1 MWLRISNLHSR
12 LAEIDIAVVAQLKAH
27 HVLHDPVKPLRIA
40 DKKVRRS
47 EAIRE
52 VGEDGQ
58 GERACCWIS
67 ERFRPA
73 PWTYRLFRWQ
83 AKRTVIREGG
93 TLPCPA
99 WDGASLWRC
108 SAARRRRGRLA
119 CAQQPAMP
127 VIGFLSFQSPGPS
140 AAHLSAYRRG
150 LNEEGYIEG
159 QNVGIEFRWAE
170 GRSDRL
176 PELAADLVR
185 RRVSV
190 IAAPGSALAAL
201 AAKAATTTIPIV
213 FGIAEDPVKRGL
225 VTSLARPD
233 GNATGISFFT
243 AELVAKQLGLLREL
257 LPGAVRVAVLVNPAD
272 AARAESISQNVEAA
286 ARVLGL
292 QIAVL
297 NASTA
302 GEIDAVFASLARE
315 RADALLIGADPF
327 FNSRRVQLATL
338 AARHAIPSAS
348 GGRDGTEAGLLVS
361 YGTSVA
367 DMYRRVGGYTGRIL
381 KGAKPA
387 DLPVEQPTKFELVIN
402 LQTART
408 LGIEVPPTLLARAD
422 EVIE

>member
-1 MWLRISNLHSR
+1 MTGKMKRRQFITLLGGAAAWPL
-12 LAEIDIAVVAQLKAH
+12 VA
-27 HVLHDPVKPLRIA
+27 R
-40 DKKVRRS
+40 
-47 EAIRE
+47 
-52 VGEDGQ
+52 
-58 GERACCWIS
+58 
-67 ERFRPA
+67 
-73 PWTYRLFRWQ
+73 
-83 AKRTVIREGG
+83 
-93 TLPCPA
+93 
-99 WDGASLWRC
+99 
-108 SAARRRRGRLA
+108 
-119 CAQQPAMP
+119 AQQPAMP
-127 VIGFLSFQSPGPS
+127 VVGFLSFQSPG
-140 AAHLSAYRRG
+140 AAAPHLSAYRRG

-170 GRSDRL
+170 GRFDRL
-176 PELAADLVR
+176 PELAGDLVR

-201 AAKAATTTIPIV
+201 AAKAATTTIPIL

-225 VTSLARPD
+225 VASLARPG
-233 GNATGISFFT
+233 GNVTGISFFN

-257 LPGAVRVAVLVNPAD
+257 LPGAVRVVVLVNPAD

-286 ARVLGL
+286 ARALGL
-292 QIAVL
+292 QIAVF

-315 RADALLIGADPF
+315 RADALLIAADPF
-327 FNSRRVQLATL
+327 FYSRRVQLATL
-338 AARHAIPSAS
+338 AARHMIPSAS

-367 DMYRRVGGYTGRIL
+367 DMYRRVGDYTGRIL

-402 LQTART
+402 LQTAKM
-408 LGIEVPPTLLARAD
+408 LGIDVPPTLLARAD